1 MASLLLIIGLALI
14 VGGIVFIAALY
25 AQLITSLV
33 FAYLGYGAFIMVGVG
48 VVLAMLGIMLKR
60 KPGKA
65 FGA

>member
-25 AQLITSLV
+25 AQLIPSLV

-48 VVLAMLGIMLKR
+48 VVLAILGIMLKR